1 MWYSRSFADAQDDK
15 KPLGMTMLCTR
26 SFTSPGG
33 FVQDDKSGSVYGDKS
48 GSVYGDKSGS
58 VQGGTADREQAR
70 FVSC

>member
-26 SFTSPGG
+26 SFTP
-33 FVQDDKSGSVYGDKS
+33 SG

-58 VQGGTADREQAR
+58 VQDDKSGFVQGGTADREQVR
-70 FVSC
+70 FVSY